1 MLIAAAFAPKC
12 RPEARITPPLG
23 AAKHEVRAWGLSS
36 TAAEGHA
43 LTYHGSVLC
52 GKLACVL
59 LFVRFLL
66 QVPIPARFMLYAN
79 PGVPWQTPKRCD
91 SQFGSEH
98 VTDACR
104 GARVSER
111 NTLQGVKVLVID
123 DSNTIRRSAEIFLL
137 QAGCTVILAE
147 DGFDALAKIA
157 DHQPDLVFVDI
168 MMPRLDG
175 YQTCALIKKN
185 ARFHD
190 TPVVMLSSKAGLFD
204 RARGRMVGSDQY
216 LTKPFTKES
225 LLKAVA
231 THARAAAA

>member
-1 MLIAAAFAPKC
+1 VRRKSRATVFPRRES
-12 RPEARITPPLG
+12 RPGARSQPSR
-23 AAKHEVRAWGLSS
+23 AAKRQASR
-36 TAAEGHA
+36 
-43 LTYHGSVLC
+43 
-52 GKLACVL
+52 K
-59 LFVRFLL
+59 
-66 QVPIPARFMLYAN
+66 
-79 PGVPWQTPKRCD
+79 
-91 SQFGSEH
+91 
-98 VTDACR
+98 R
-104 GARVSER
+104 GAFDEAPMVNDVPSSS
-111 NTLQGVKVLVID
+111 TLQGIKVMVID

-185 ARFHD
+185 SRFHAM
-190 TPVVMLSSKAGLFD
+190 PVVMLSSKDGLFD

-231 THARAAAA
+231 AHVKRVTA

>member
-1 MLIAAAFAPKC
+1 MAQPSSSAVEIDHDRSHQVAEPAS
-12 RPEARITPPLG
+12 
-23 AAKHEVRAWGLSS
+23 LS
-36 TAAEGHA
+36 
-43 LTYHGSVLC
+43 
-52 GKLACVL
+52 
-59 LFVRFLL
+59 
-66 QVPIPARFMLYAN
+66 
-79 PGVPWQTPKRCD
+79 
-91 SQFGSEH
+91 
-98 VTDACR
+98 
-104 GARVSER
+104 
-111 NTLQGVKVLVID
+111 GVKVMVID

-185 ARFHD
+185 SRFHAM
-190 TPVVMLSSKAGLFD
+190 PVVMLSSKDGLFD

-231 THARAAAA
+231 AHVKAVAA